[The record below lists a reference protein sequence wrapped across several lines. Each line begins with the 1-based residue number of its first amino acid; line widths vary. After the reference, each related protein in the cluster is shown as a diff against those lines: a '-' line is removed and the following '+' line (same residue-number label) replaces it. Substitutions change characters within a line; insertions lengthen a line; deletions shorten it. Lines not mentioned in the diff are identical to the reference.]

1 MSLNLDFAL
10 VWSNASDFVNNMWP
24 IFVVPI
30 GLLLGVG
37 ILNFIVRALK
47 SALSSL

>member
-1 MSLNLDFAL
+1 MSLDFTL
-10 VWSNASDFVNNMWP
+10 VFTNAYEFVNNMWP
-24 IFVVPI
+24 IMVIPI

-47 SALSSL
+47 SALTSL